1 VSAIAGA
8 DGIAAGGVPDV
19 LDTVDA
25 RTLEIL
31 HKRRSTTLLR
41 RGWLVRRAL
50 LLADILGLTAA
61 FFLAQTLF
69 GPGPGVGVDHVSST
83 AEILLFVAAVP
94 ALIVLAKIYGLYDR
108 DEERTDH
115 STVDDI
121 VGVFHLVTV
130 LVWVFY
136 LLASA
141 THAVDPPLG
150 RVVAFW
156 GLAVVM
162 MTGARAG
169 ARASVRHSVAY
180 LQNAIIVGAGDVGQ
194 LTARKLLAHP
204 EYGIN
209 LVGFVDDQPRERRDD
224 LGHLTLLGSPDR
236 LPELIRLLD
245 VERVIVAFSNSSH
258 EDTLSLIRS
267 IKDYDVQIDIVPRL
281 FEVVG
286 TKVGIHT
293 VEGIPL
299 VGLPPLRLSH
309 SSRLIKRTMD
319 ITISA
324 LGLLA
329 LAPLFAAVAF
339 LIKLD
344 SRGPVFF
351 RQIRM
356 GERDR
361 TFRIYK
367 FRTMTADAEQ
377 RKGDLVH
384 LNMHAKPGGDSRMF
398 KIPHDPRI
406 TRIGSLLRR
415 TSLDEL
421 PQLINVLKGEMSLVG
436 ARPLILAEDQHV
448 AEWARKRLD
457 LRPGITGLWQVLG
470 RSDIPFDEMTKLD
483 YLYVTN
489 WSLGEDIRLILRTL
503 PALLRKRN
511 AY

>member
-1 VSAIAGA
+1 MSAIAGV
-8 DGIAAGGVPDV
+8 DRIAAGGLPDV
-19 LDTVDA
+19 LDAVDA

-31 HKRRSTTLLR
+31 HKRRSTGLLR

-50 LLADILGLTAA
+50 LLADILGLTGA

-69 GPGPGVGVDHVSST
+69 GPGPGVDHVSNV
-83 AEILLFVAAVP
+83 AEILLFLAAVP
-94 ALIVLAKIYGLYDR
+94 ALVVLAKIYGLYER

-130 LVWVFY
+130 FVWVLF
-136 LLASA
+136 LVTSA
-141 THAVDPPLG
+141 THAADPPLV

-156 GLAVVM
+156 GLAVLM
-162 MTGARAG
+162 MTAARGG
-169 ARASVRHSVAY
+169 ARASVRHSIAY
-180 LQNAIIVGAGDVGQ
+180 LQNTIIVGAGDVGQ
-194 LTARKLLAHP
+194 LAARKLLAHP

-209 LVGFVDDQPRERRDD
+209 LVGFVDDQPKERRDD
-224 LGHLTLLGSPDR
+224 LGALTLLGSADR

-245 VERVIVAFSNSSH
+245 VERVIVAFSNASH
-258 EDTLSLIRS
+258 EDTLGLIRS

-286 TKVGIHT
+286 TQVGIHT
-293 VEGIPL
+293 VEGLPL
-299 VGLPPLRLSH
+299 VGLRPLRLSR
-309 SSRLIKRTMD
+309 SSRLIKRAMD
-319 ITISA
+319 VAISA
-324 LGLLA
+324 LGLIV
-329 LAPLFAAVAF
+329 LAPVFAVAAI

-351 RQIRM
+351 RQVRM

-367 FRTMTADAEQ
+367 FRTMTADAEL
-377 RKGDLVH
+377 RKRQLVH

-398 KIPHDPRI
+398 KIPDDPRI
-406 TRIGSLLRR
+406 TKVGAFLRR
-415 TSLDEL
+415 TSIDEL

-470 RSDIPFDEMTKLD
+470 RSDIPFEEMTKLD

-503 PALLRKRN
+503 PALLRQRN